1 MKDELLDLLNDLQQ
15 YMDDRADTV
24 DGNSGYP
31 VANTEM
37 LFSLRIQEEII
48 KIENKIAKFSTFIE
62 PIMEYGVIC
71 KHDDHFLCEHRTE
84 WIANYF
90 KHNQ

>member
-1 MKDELLDLLNDLQQ
+1 MDTKRTDLSTELLELLFELQD

-24 DGNSGYP
+24 DGNSGQP

-48 KIENKIAKFSTFIE
+48 KIEK
-62 PIMEYGVIC
+62 
-71 KHDDHFLCEHRTE
+71 L
-84 WIANYF
+84 
-90 KHNQ
+90 

>member
-1 MKDELLDLLNDLQQ
+1 VDAKGPDMSDLLDLLVELQL

-24 DGNSGYP
+24 DGNSGVP

-48 KIENKIAKFSTFIE
+48 KIEKS
-62 PIMEYGVIC
+62 
-71 KHDDHFLCEHRTE
+71 
-84 WIANYF
+84 
-90 KHNQ
+90 

>member
-1 MKDELLDLLNDLQQ
+1 MDTKGPDMNNLLELLVELKL

-37 LFSLRIQEEII
+37 LFSLRIQREII
-48 KIENKIAKFSTFIE
+48 KIEES
-62 PIMEYGVIC
+62 
-71 KHDDHFLCEHRTE
+71 
-84 WIANYF
+84 
-90 KHNQ
+90 

>member
-1 MKDELLDLLNDLQQ
+1 MSDLLDLLVELQL

-24 DGNSGYP
+24 DGNSGVP

-48 KIENKIAKFSTFIE
+48 KIEKS
-62 PIMEYGVIC
+62 
-71 KHDDHFLCEHRTE
+71 
-84 WIANYF
+84 
-90 KHNQ
+90 